1 MSFPDTQ
8 LPLDADMYVGGDW
21 QSIADYIRVKEAF
34 DVERGDRSENGQAG
48 PSRVGLQLDNSDGR
62 FSPRNPVGPWY
73 GTLGRNTPLRLALR
87 LAADVFARIVA
98 NGWDTSS
105 SGHPW
110 TTHGSVGTVAGEFA
124 VTPSGGTHSV
134 PVTNRFRMTYLA
146 GLVQG
151 RVDVAATVS
160 LAVSDVTGGDVE
172 PCNLVLGG
180 LSTTDYYIVRVVIT
194 SAEAVTVKLMHV
206 DGTNYSDT
214 VTIAGLTHTSSQAL
228 RVRAQLEGSVLRA
241 KVWAASA
248 AEPAGWHVSG
258 TLPAARAGWVGI
270 RSGVSASNSNALP
283 WVFTYTDVVVSSP
296 RYIGEVSSLPPRWD
310 LSGNDKWV
318 PIEAW
323 GIMRRLG
330 QGAPVLHSALHRALL
345 SISPVAY
352 WPCEDG
358 RDSVQIA
365 SGLPDGPPM
374 VIAGTPSLSAD
385 DGFVCSEPLPTM
397 GTSTWDASVPTYTS
411 TGKIQLRFLMHMPA
425 AGVATDAIIARVYT
439 SGSLTFWQ
447 LVYGGAGLLRLEGCR
462 DEVTIPFSTAN
473 IGFAPQGKLLR
484 VSVELSDS
492 GSDVNWL
499 ISTLQVGAVGGA
511 FTSGTAPAQS
521 TGRAT
526 RVWMAPQRNLGD
538 SVIGHISVQD
548 QITTL
553 FDLALELNAYIGET
567 AAARIVR
574 LCTENAVSVAIH
586 GTRTSSMRMGPQ
598 PVGTLLEL
606 LRECEAADTGILYE
620 SCGELGVAYRT
631 RESIYSQ
638 GARASLDYAAGEVA
652 APYEPV
658 DDDQATRN
666 DVTARR
672 VDGATARAVQTTGRM
687 SVLDPSAGG
696 VGRYDSTV
704 DVNVE
709 ADAQL
714 PDLANWLLRLGTVD
728 EPRYPAIAIDR
739 ASPHVVANATL
750 SAAALDL
757 DIGDRLTVS
766 GTVADSH
773 SYDVV
778 DQIARGYTETLGA
791 FDHKIETTGAPA
803 SPYDVLVLDDAAR
816 DRIDSGSSTLGVGVS
831 SGALSLSIVS
841 TQELWSTDS
850 GDYPLDLQIG
860 GEVITVSA
868 MSGASSPQTAT
879 VSARSVN
886 GVEKSHAAGAPVQL
900 AAPNYI
906 GL

>member
-1 MSFPDTQ
+1 MTFPVVQ
-8 LPLDADMYVGGDW
+8 LPLEAEMYVGGGW
-21 QSIADYIRVKEAF
+21 QPVADYIRVREQF

-87 LAADVFARIVA
+87 LGDDVFARTVS
-98 NGWDTSS
+98 NGWGSATSGHAWTVETNAANYAVS
-105 SGHPW
+105 SGSATQAVP
-110 TTHGSVGTVAGEFA
+110 SVG
-124 VTPSGGTHSV
+124 
-134 PVTNRFRMTYLA
+134 NFRIAYLPT
-146 GLVQG
+146 LVQG

-160 LAVSDVTGGDVE
+160 LAVSNVTGGDIE
-172 PCNLVLGG
+172 PCNIALAGVSVL
-180 LSTTDYYIVRVVIT
+180 DYYLVRVSVT
-194 SAEAVTVKLMHV
+194 TAEAVTVKVTHRN
-206 DGTNYSDT
+206 GTDYSST

-228 RVRAQLEGSVLRA
+228 RVRAQLEGTTVRA
-241 KVWAASA
+241 KVWAAAA
-248 AEPAGWHVSG
+248 AEPAGWHISA
-258 TLPAARAGWVGI
+258 TIPAARAGWVGI
-270 RSGVSASNSNALP
+270 RSGLSASNSNALP
-283 WVFTYTDVVVSSP
+283 VVFTYTDVVIRSP

-330 QGAPVLHSALHRALL
+330 QGAPVLHSALHRATL
-345 SISPVAY
+345 SIAPVAY

-358 RDSVQIA
+358 RNSVQLA
-365 SGLPDGPPM
+365 SVLPGGAPL
-374 VIAGTPSLSAD
+374 VIAGEASLAAD
-385 DGFVCSEPLPTM
+385 DEFLCSEPLPTM
-397 GTSTWDASVPTYTS
+397 GTSTWDAPIPAYTS
-411 TGKIQLRFLMHMPA
+411 TGKIQLRFLMRMPA
-425 AGVATDAIIARVYT
+425 AGVPTDAILARVYT
-439 SGSLTFWQ
+439 TGSLTFWQ
-447 LVYGGAGLLRLEGCR
+447 LVYAGGGTLRLEGCR
-462 DEVTIPFSTAN
+462 DEVTIPVSSGN
-473 IGFAPQGKLLR
+473 IGFNPQDRLVR
-484 VSVELSDS
+484 VSVELSDN
-492 GSDVNWL
+492 GGGGVDWR
-499 ISTLQVGAVGGA
+499 ISTLQVGASSAG
-511 FTSGTAPAQS
+511 FFNGTAASQS

-538 SVIGHISVQD
+538 TVIGHISVQD

-553 FDLALELNAYIGET
+553 FDLSLELNAYIGET
-567 AAARIVR
+567 AGARIVR
-574 LCTENAVSVAIH
+574 LCTENAVPVAIH
-586 GTRTSSMRMGPQ
+586 GTLTSTMPMGPQ

-606 LRECEAADTGILYE
+606 LRECEDADAGILYE
-620 SCGELGVAYRT
+620 SCGELGIAYRT

-638 GARASLDYAAGEVA
+638 GARVALDYSAGEVA
-652 APYEPV
+652 PPFEPV

-714 PDLANWLLRLGTVD
+714 PDLANWLLHLGTVD
-728 EPRYPAIAIDR
+728 EPRYPAIAVDR

-778 DQIARGYTETLGA
+778 DQIVRGYTETLGA

-803 SPYDVLVLDDAAR
+803 SPYDVLVLDDTAR
-816 DRIDSGSSTLGVGVS
+816 DRIDSGSSTLNAGIS
-831 SGALSLSIVS
+831 NSDMSLSIAS
-841 TQELWSTDS
+841 TQELWSTDA

-886 GVEKSHAAGAPVQL
+886 GVVKSHSAGAPVQL
-900 AAPNYI
+900 AAPNFI